1 MCFCRF
7 YVHKGMP
14 MPIIPFIGRSA
25 ELAELEQQTTKNIAS
40 LIVIKGRRRIG
51 KSRLIEEF
59 CKTYKTYTFVGLPPN
74 KKTTKQSQLKEFAH
88 QLQIAF
94 SHSDIQADDWNT
106 LFLLLAK
113 YTQKGRVIIV
123 LDEISWIGSKDPDF
137 LGKLKNIWDLHFKK
151 NPKLILIVCGSA
163 SAWIEKNI
171 MLNTGFVGRVSF
183 TLSLEELPLFDCN
196 AFWNKTGST
205 FSAYEKFKILSV
217 TGGVPR
223 YLEEI
228 QPQLNAEKNISH
240 LCFKNGGLLVNE
252 FRQIF
257 SDLFGRRNE
266 KYKQIV
272 RLLVQGGLEY
282 GEICEKLSMG
292 KSGHMSE
299 YLDDLVLSG
308 FLSKDRTW
316 NTKTGIASP
325 LLFKYRLK
333 DNYLRF
339 YLKYIENK
347 IPEIERNVYQ
357 LKSLG
362 LLPGWSSIM
371 GLQFENLVLN
381 NRHYIHK
388 ALKLSPDDIIAE
400 NPYFQRKTTRQSACQ
415 IDYMIQTRTNVL
427 FICEIKFSRDII
439 RNNIIDEMKDK
450 IEQLSVPKGMS
461 CCPVLIHVNG
471 VSDSVIDSNY
481 FTEIIDFSKTLE
493 VKNE

>member
-1 MCFCRF
+1 MSA
-7 YVHKGMP
+7 
-14 MPIIPFIGRSA
+14 IPFIGRQS
-25 ELAELEQQTTKNIAS
+25 ELAELQRQAQKNIAS
-40 LIVIKGRRRIG
+40 LIIIKGRRRIG

-59 CKTYKTYTFVGLPPN
+59 CKNYKSYSFVGLPPN
-74 KKTTKQSQLKEFAH
+74 DKTTKESQLNEFAS
-88 QLQIAF
+88 QLSLALNL
-94 SHSDIQADDWNT
+94 DNIQATDWNQ

-113 YTQKGRVIIV
+113 HTTNGRYVIV
-123 LDEISWIGSKDPDF
+123 LDEISWIGTKDPDF
-137 LGKLKNIWDLHFKK
+137 LGKLKNAWDLHFKK
-151 NPKLILIVCGSA
+151 NPKLILIICGSA

-171 MLNTGFVGRVSF
+171 ILGTGFVGRVSF
-183 TLSLEELPLFDCN
+183 TLTLEELSLAECN
-196 AFWNKTGST
+196 VFWRNIGPT

-228 QPQLNAEKNISH
+228 QPKNNAEINISN

-257 SDLFGRRNE
+257 SDLFGSRNT

-272 RLLVQGGLEY
+272 KLLVQGNLDY
-282 GEICEKLSMG
+282 SEICEKLSVAKTG
-292 KSGHMSE
+292 RISE
-299 YLDDLVLSG
+299 YLNDLVLSG
-308 FLSKDRTW
+308 FVSKDFTW
-316 NTKTGIASP
+316 DTKTGIASP
-325 LLFKYRLK
+325 LVFKYRLK

-357 LKSLG
+357 LKSLT
-362 LLPGWSSIM
+362 LLPGWASIM

-381 NRHYIHK
+381 SRHYIHK
-388 ALKLSPDDIIAE
+388 ILKLSPDDLIAE
-400 NPYFQRKTTRQSACQ
+400 NPYFQRKTTRRSACQ
-415 IDYMIQTRTNVL
+415 VDYMIQTRTNVL

-439 RNNIIDEMKDK
+439 RNNIIQEMKDK
-450 IEQLSVPKGMS
+450 IARLAVPKGMS

-481 FTEIIDFSKTLE
+481 FTEIIDFGMALE
-493 VKNE
+493 N